1 MRFHEVDLPQ
11 VVIDAQKRGTL
22 VLFAGAGVSMDAPS
36 SYPNF
41 LDLATELGGTAC
53 PIEEHEL
60 IDRYLGRLVGKGIP
74 VHERVKTRLSDPTS
88 RPNHFHETIVRL
100 FGSADSIRIVTTNFD
115 DHFRGAAQT
124 VYGSAPEIYRA
135 PALPLGDDFRGIV
148 HLHGSVLDDAKRL
161 VLTDAD
167 FGRAYLT
174 QGWARRFVQQLFSK
188 FVVLFVG
195 YSHQD
200 LPLLYLARGI
210 SAAEDGPGRYAIT
223 PPENDTFWFNL
234 GIKPAHYPL
243 RVAPLARHGA
253 LGDCLSAWAE
263 TANLGSLGT
272 EARIKGLVTS
282 DRPLGLE
289 ENDFLKQALL
299 DLGTLRYFVRHA
311 KDPRWLD
318 WIEEHPE
325 FSAIFVPDGSL
336 NERSAQLAFWFAEE
350 FAIPHFGLALEMV
363 RRKNQ
368 TLSPALWH
376 SVAQRF
382 HAHSAAGDPLRFW
395 VPILLKTIP
404 ANGHSD
410 FLAYIIDH
418 CTVPAD
424 EQTILQLF
432 RALSAPKLNL
442 KRRFFPPEDGK
453 PVVPDAEV
461 EPIAHDY
468 TMGGAYQAKIQPRLD
483 VFAKGIAL
491 IVTITFEEA
500 NALLVM
506 YGKAGPKWD
515 PISGSRGSVTSRAQD
530 FLHNGFSVLI
540 DAGADV
546 LRWANEHD
554 SKFAFSLI
562 GQWIESESLILRR
575 LAISGMAR
583 YQPLTSDE
591 KLSWV
596 ISNRIVENFGL
607 KNETFALLAAVY
619 AEAGET
625 VRTELLNQAEAA
637 MNPEGEDYERYEFFN
652 LLSWLHKHAP
662 DCTLVTEKLG
672 SVQQRHPEWKMR
684 EHPDFNSWVSG
695 GAVQAVPDSPIET
708 SQIEAMKLNALL
720 EESAR
725 LAKVK
730 DTFGEPFQAGFLQEI
745 ARTVE
750 GNFAWSEGIA
760 AEALERKDVPAEIWL
775 ALLRGWSTHHTPE
788 QWASVLTIVER
799 LEPIYDIVL
808 YEMSS
813 LLKGAVERKEE
824 GLPVTLFDSALARA
838 NAVWAACVVHEQALP
853 ETADNWV
860 TVAINRTSGYLL
872 DFYFESFR
880 LLWPKRQEEQGR
892 IDSVLHALE
901 VAIGGDGPASE
912 IAKILVAAKAA
923 LLAEV
928 SQDWYTEHVLPL
940 LAAPA
945 SPRQSEQ
952 AWDGYLV
959 WGTWAQTMLPGL
971 IPAYLYHLP
980 DITGASDERSRMF
993 CEHLASFAVFGAID
1007 PLDSGWLDEFLTR
1020 AQNRERMH
1028 WVGSV
1033 TDILRNADDQAKE
1046 SAWDRWI
1053 RRYLEARIRSNPI
1066 ALDAAESGAMCE
1078 WVLVLESHYAEI
1090 LELLLA
1096 GPAPNLKRGMFYY
1109 RLQEAA
1115 LLDRAPALTARFL
1128 TALLSQED
1136 GQELWDLDQ
1145 VHTMVSDL
1153 IDLDAS
1159 EPALRPLCEQLGRI
1173 GSPRALEFQGRL
1185 RA

>member
-41 LDLATELGGTAC
+41 LDLATELGGTAYLK
-53 PIEEHEL
+53 EKEEL
-60 IDRYLGRLVGKGIP
+60 IDRYLGRLVEKGIT
-74 VHERVKTRLSDPTS
+74 VHQQVKTRLSDPTS
-88 RPNHFHETIVRL
+88 SPNYLHESSVRL
-100 FGSADSIRIVTTNFD
+100 FGSADNIRIVTTNFD
-115 DHFRGAAQT
+115 DHFRGAALT
-124 VYGSAPEIYRA
+124 VYGAIPEIYRA
-135 PALPLGDDFRGIV
+135 PALPLGDDFKGIV

-188 FVVLFVG
+188 FVVLFIG

-223 PPENDTFWFNL
+223 PPEKDTFWFNL
-234 GIKPAHYPL
+234 GIQPVHYPL
-243 RVAPLARHGA
+243 RITPLAEHGA

-263 TANLGSLGT
+263 TANLGSLRT

-282 DRPLGLE
+282 DRPLDRE
-289 ENDFLKQALL
+289 EDDFLKQALL
-299 DLGTLRYFVRHA
+299 DLGKLRYFVRHA

-325 FSAIFVPDGSL
+325 FSALFVPGGFL
-336 NERSAQLAFWFAEE
+336 NERSAQFAFWFAEE

-410 FLAYIIDH
+410 FLAYMIDH

-442 KRRFFPPEDGK
+442 KRRFYPPEEGK
-453 PVVPDAEV
+453 PKVPDAEV
-461 EPIAHDY
+461 ELIADDH
-468 TMGGAYQAKIQPRLD
+468 TMGHAYLSKIKPRLD
-483 VFAKGIAL
+483 IFAKGIAL
-491 IVTITFEEA
+491 IVTMAFEEA

-515 PISGSRGSVTSRAQD
+515 TISGSRGSVTSRAQD

-540 DAGADV
+540 DAAADV

-562 GQWIESESLILRR
+562 GQWIVSKSLILRR

-583 YQPLTSDE
+583 YQPMTADE

-596 ISNRIVENFGL
+596 IANRIVDNFGL

-619 AEAGET
+619 AEAGGM

-637 MNPEGEDYERYEFFN
+637 MNPEGEDSERYEFFN

-684 EHPDFNSWVSG
+684 EHPDFNSWISG
-695 GAVQAVPDSPIET
+695 WAVQAVPDSPIEV

-725 LAKVK
+725 LAKEK

-750 GNFAWSEGIA
+750 GNFAWSESIA
-760 AEALERKDVPAEIWL
+760 AEALERKDVPAEIWS
-775 ALLRGWSTHHTPE
+775 ALVRGWSTHHTPE
-788 QWASVLTIVER
+788 QWASVLSIVER
-799 LEPIYDIVL
+799 LEPIYDTVL

-813 LLKGAVERKEE
+813 LLKDAVERKEDS
-824 GLPVTLFDSALARA
+824 LPVTLFDSALARA
-838 NAVWAACVVHEQALP
+838 NAVWAACVVNEQPLP
-853 ETADNWV
+853 ETADDWV
-860 TVAINRTSGYLL
+860 LKAINRTSGYLL
-872 DFYFESFR
+872 DFYFESLR

-912 IAKILVAAKAA
+912 IAKILGAAKAG
-923 LLAEV
+923 LLAKV

-945 SPRQSEQ
+945 NPRQSEQ

-959 WGTWAQTMLPGL
+959 WGTWTQTMLPDL
-971 IPAYLYHLP
+971 IRAHLDHLP
-980 DITGASDERSRMF
+980 DITGASDKRSGMF
-993 CEHLASFAVFGAID
+993 CDHLAGFAVFGAID

-1020 AQNRERMH
+1020 APTRERMQ
-1028 WVGSV
+1028 WIEGV
-1033 TDILRNADDQAKE
+1033 TGILRDADDQAKE
-1046 SAWDRWI
+1046 SAWSRWI
-1053 RRYLEARIRSNPI
+1053 RRYLEARIQSNPI

-1078 WVLVLESHYAEI
+1078 WVLVLTSHYAEI

-1096 GPAPNLKRGMFYY
+1096 GPAPKLKRDMFYY
-1109 RLQEAA
+1109 RLQEAE

-1128 TALLSQED
+1128 TALLSRED
-1136 GQELWDLDQ
+1136 GQEIWDLDQ

-1173 GSPRALEFQGRL
+1173 GSPRALDFQGRL